1 VVAVVVGVDV
11 GPGVGLV
18 TAVVGGIIVG
28 GIIVGGII
36 VGGIIVGGIIV
47 GGIIVGGIVWTLLLA
62 LPSASAVLARGGS
75 TRLGLLRSF
84 TISRDRTMP
93 SASSSL

>member
-18 TAVVGGIIVG
+18 TAV
-28 GIIVGGII
+28 VGGII